1 MAIAKVT
8 SKGQMLIPVEYRRKF
23 GIDTPG
29 QVVVTEKEGHLI
41 ILPLP
46 EDPIGGA
53 RGILQAKKPLSA
65 AQRDYKESELAMEDN
80 GHD

>member
-29 QVVVTEKEGHLI
+29 QVVVTEKDGHLVI
-41 ILPLP
+41 MPLP

-53 RGILQAKKPLSA
+53 RGILKAKQPLST
-65 AQRDYKESELAMEDN
+65 AQREYKETEIALEEN
-80 GHD
+80 GRD